1 MTISVEKHN
10 GIIQFKKN
18 SDICESRLPIK
29 VALVIDT
36 SYSMDERVESID
48 ESGNSNTNDGLSILD
63 IVKHA
68 SKTIINSL
76 GVGDQVALVKYS
88 TEGIV
93 ISTFT
98 SMNDSGKTELI
109 SKVNDLR
116 TDGQTNIWDGLY
128 KSLELFNDGSNNTYS
143 TILMLTDGQP
153 NINPPR
159 GVVDMLKKYRDGF
172 SGGIYPTIN
181 TFGFGNNLDSQ
192 LLYNIASEGN
202 GSYGFI
208 PDAGFVGTVFCNIFS
223 NELSTIGTGAIL
235 QVETSSDITEETVLG
250 DVKLYKTSWGVD
262 IHIGNIRE
270 GQSKTIIFNSDT
282 DIDFDRVTFKYTDL
296 ESGKEI
302 VDTLESSKF
311 SDKIS
316 VDFNNELCRG
326 LYIKMLSELLLIDR
340 RDLSECIEEIRGL
353 SVGSDYSIALLKEI
367 TGQVGEA
374 VRGEFWNKWGKH
386 YIPSLKMSHD
396 KQECFNF
403 KDFGMQFYGGALFNK
418 SRDTIENIFI
428 TSPPPAPSLQRF
440 NCRRG
445 QGGVGCVA
453 TPVVDMSR
461 YMNTSGGCFSGDTL
475 IHTQSGL
482 KRASTLNKND
492 IIHFDNKTIYISH
505 VLKFKVSKNYQVVNM
520 GDGLKLS
527 PYHPIIIG
535 GEWKFPIQVLAPE
548 NLNEEYVYNFVLNDG
563 HILQAG
569 YGVYECITLAHNIQ
583 GNEVLEHEYLGTSRI
598 LKDLENLPME
608 SGKYIIKKLIRDTET
623 GKICGM
629 E

>member
-1 MTISVEKHN
+1 MTISVVKH
-10 GIIQFKKN
+10 GDIIQLKMN
-18 SDICESRLPIK
+18 SDTRDTRHPIK

-48 ESGNSNTNDGLSILD
+48 EFGNSNTNDGLSILD

-76 GVGDQVALVKYS
+76 ETGDQVAIVKYS
-88 TEGIV
+88 TNGVV

-98 SMNDSGKTELI
+98 SMNASGKIELI

-159 GVVDMLKKYRDGF
+159 GIVDMLKKYRDGF

-223 NELSTIGTGAIL
+223 NELATIGTGAIV
-235 QVETSSDITEETVLG
+235 QVETSSAITEENVLG

-270 GQSKTIIFNSDT
+270 GQSKTILFKSNTSL
-282 DIDFDRVTFKYTDL
+282 DIDRVTFKYTDL
-296 ESGKEI
+296 ETGKEI
-302 VDTLESSKF
+302 ADTLESSHF
-311 SDKIS
+311 TEEITE
-316 VDFNNELCRG
+316 DFNKELCRG
-326 LYIKMLSELLLIDR
+326 LYIDMLSDILLIGR
-340 RDLSECIEEIRGL
+340 RDFTECIEGIKPH
-353 SVGSDYSIALLKEI
+353 VSDYSIALLKEI
-367 TGQVGEA
+367 TGQVVEA
-374 VRGEFWNKWGKH
+374 VRGEYWNKWGKH

-403 KDFGMQFYGGALFNK
+403 KDFGMQFYGGALFSK
-418 SRDTIENIFI
+418 YRDTIENIFI
-428 TSPPPAPSLQRF
+428 TSPPPTPSLQRH
-440 NCRRG
+440 NSTRVS
-445 QGGVGCVA
+445 GGPVITA
-453 TPVVDMSR
+453 TPVVNMSR
-461 YMNTSGGCFSGDTL
+461 YMNASGGCFSGGTL

-492 IIHFDNKTIYISH
+492 VIKYDNKTIYITH
-505 VLKFKVSKNYQVVNM
+505 VLKFKVAKNYQVVNM

-535 GEWKFPIQVLAPE
+535 GEWKFPIQARAPE
-548 NLNEEYVYNFVLNDG
+548 DLNEDYVYNFVLNDG
-563 HILQAG
+563 HILEAG
-569 YGVYECITLAHNIQ
+569 YDVYECITLAHNIQ
-583 GNEVLEHEYLGTSRI
+583 GNDVLAHEYLGTSRI
-598 LKDLENLPME
+598 LKDLDSLPME
-608 SGKYIIKKLIRDTET
+608 SGKYIIKKIIRDADT
-623 GKICGM
+623 GEICGV